1 MTFKIRPLGPEDQD
15 LLEPLLDRT
24 FGPDRLAKTVYR
36 LRGGVPDLQA
46 LAFVAVDADDQVHA
60 SIRYWPVLIEG
71 APAILLGP
79 LAVEPALQGRG
90 MGRALIAHSL
100 AEARRLGHGVC
111 LVVGEADYY
120 GPFGFVNAAAAG
132 IMLPGPVDLER
143 FQVLELKPGALQGL
157 RGLVGHA
164 PEAET
169 GGRPS
174 RNGTA
179 A

>member
-1 MTFKIRPLGPEDQD
+1 MTFKIRPLRPQDHD

-24 FGPDRLAKTVYR
+24 FGPDRLAKKVYR
-36 LRGGVPDLQA
+36 LREGIPDLPA
-46 LAFVAVDADDQVHA
+46 LAFVAIDADNQVHA
-60 SIRYWPVLIEG
+60 SIRYWPVLIESV
-71 APAILLGP
+71 PAILLGP

-100 AEARRLGHGVC
+100 AEARRLGHRIC

-120 GPFGFVNAAAAG
+120 RPYGFVNAAAAG
-132 IMLPGPVDLER
+132 LMLPGPVDSKR

-157 RGLVGHA
+157 RGLIGRA
-164 PEAET
+164 PEAD
-169 GGRPS
+169 GRPS